1 MKPDREARLQ
11 LLVGEARQEEGGS
24 WQGDIEGK
32 KERKGRNGVE
42 GGRGEGGEVET
53 DVWL

>member
-32 KERKGRNGVE
+32 KERKGRNGE
-42 GGRGEGGEVET
+42 GREEEGREGR
-53 DVWL
+53 

>member
-32 KERKGRNGVE
+32 KERKGKIGERREEE
-42 GGRGEGGEVET
+42 GREGR
-53 DVWL
+53 